1 MTFRG
6 LYFPDNLVE
15 ENFEVWEPFTR
26 TLGKKSVTWS
36 FYKNANWERHQF
48 DFDLRG
54 NERFDIFLANF
65 NMTKYIHFT
74 KSIPRSCFRQET
86 KNERGLDMCRKQ
98 KIRIF
103 AKSILKSQSKLNF
116 LNCQYM
122 LQFFLLL
129 RAGFKSANPYSIDE
143 WLPKSNW
150 AIVHIRLI
158 FATVLLITRFFV
170 SSHVFNN
177 RCLCITVLR
186 VYWIELRQTSF

>member
-1 MTFRG
+1 MGVLFQDQGGRRPRKTVGTARKLFLPQSCYVYPLSCFMTFRG

-122 LQFFLLL
+122 LQFFYCLEL
-129 RAGFKSANPYSIDE
+129 G
-143 WLPKSNW
+143 SNQLTP
-150 AIVHIRLI
+150 IR
-158 FATVLLITRFFV
+158 
-170 SSHVFNN
+170 
-177 RCLCITVLR
+177 
-186 VYWIELRQTSF
+186 